1 MKQHFSAYLKLVIT
15 NAFVLIVVSSAQAQA
30 QVWELEQCI
39 DTALVNNKKL
49 KIAKNE
55 ISIGEQRKME
65 AKANLIPK
73 VVLNGE
79 YKYYTDLPY
88 QLMPLSVFGG
98 PEGQFKEAQFGVP
111 HNINANVQLNIPLY
125 SPQAYGAIKATQI
138 ASEIKEIQYQK
149 TEQTIYLEVSNLYYN
164 AQIFDNQLQFVDS
177 NIINVSSLLHN
188 VDLLHQQLLAQKTD
202 VDRIALQLE
211 TLKSQREIV
220 LNKYEQILNGLKFI
234 MGISIG
240 RQLEVN
246 SIIEYTNTNTPAAH
260 SSLDLLMGQTYNSL
274 LKSEL
279 STLKKSRL
287 PSVSL
292 FGSYGTLGYGYDEKP
307 NDFLNFYPVGLAGV
321 QVNYPLF
328 NGTVT
333 HRKIEQKKI
342 QITNSQLKVAL
353 IVEQSEM
360 LIENAKMKKATAILT
375 VETRLLQIDMAKS
388 IYDNTELQRQN
399 QVSTLT
405 DVLMADTSLREAQ
418 QNYLTA
424 IIDYLKA
431 ELELKNLTG
440 NILK

>member
-1 MKQHFSAYLKLVIT
+1 MKQHFSTNLKLVIT
-15 NAFVLIVVSSAQAQA
+15 NVVLLLIINSAQAQI
-30 QVWELEQCI
+30 WELEQCI

-49 KIAKNE
+49 EIAKNDIT
-55 ISIGEQRKME
+55 ISENRNKE

-125 SPQAYGAIKATQI
+125 NPQAYGAIKATQI
-138 ASEIKEIQYQK
+138 ASEIKEIQFQK
-149 TEQTIYLEVSNLYYN
+149 TEETIYLEVSNLYYN
-164 AQIFDNQLQFVDS
+164 AQIVSNQLKFIDS
-177 NIINVSSLLHN
+177 NINNVSSLLQN
-188 VDLLHQQLLAQKTD
+188 VELLHEQLLAQKTD

-211 TLKSQREIV
+211 IIKSQREIV
-220 LNKYEQILNGLKFI
+220 LNQQGQILNTLKFI
-234 MGISIG
+234 MGISLD
-240 RQLEVN
+240 RELEVN
-246 SIIEYTNTNTPAAH
+246 PAIEYTKTNNHNVH
-260 SSLDLLMGQTYNSL
+260 SSLDLLMGQSYSSL

-279 STLKKSRL
+279 STLKRSRL
-287 PSVSL
+287 PSVSV

-307 NDFLNFYPVGLAGV
+307 NDFLNFYPVGLAGL
-321 QVNYPLF
+321 QVKYPLF

-342 QITNSQLKVAL
+342 EITNSELKVAL
-353 IVEQSEM
+353 IDEQSEM
-360 LIENAKMKKATAILT
+360 LIENAKMKKTTAILT
-375 VETRLLQIDMAKS
+375 VETSLLQIDMAKS
-388 IYDNTELQRQN
+388 IYEDTELQRQN
-399 QVSTLT
+399 ELSTLN
-405 DVLMADTSLREAQ
+405 DVLMADTALREAQ
-418 QNYLTA
+418 QNYLSA

-440 NILK
+440 NTLK

>member
-1 MKQHFSAYLKLVIT
+1 MKQYFSTKLKLVIT
-15 NAFVLIVVSSAQAQA
+15 NSVLLLSVSSAQA
-30 QVWELEQCI
+30 QVWELERCI

-49 KIAKNE
+49 EIAKNDIT
-55 ISIGEQRKME
+55 ISEQRNKE
-65 AKANLIPK
+65 ARANLIPK
-73 VVLNGE
+73 IMLNGE

-125 SPQAYGAIKATQI
+125 NPQVYGAIKATKI
-138 ASEIKEIQYQK
+138 ASEIREIQFQK
-149 TEQTIYLEVSNLYYN
+149 TEETIYLEVSNLYYN
-164 AQIFDNQLQFVDS
+164 AQIVGSQLKFIDS
-177 NIINVSSLLHN
+177 NINNVSVLLQNVELLHE
-188 VDLLHQQLLAQKTD
+188 QLLAQKTD

-211 TLKSQREIV
+211 IIKSQREIV
-220 LNKYEQILNGLKFI
+220 LNKHGQILNGLKFI
-234 MGISIG
+234 MGISLD

-246 SIIEYTNTNTPAAH
+246 PNIAYTKNNTPSVH
-260 SSLDLLMGQTYNSL
+260 SSLDLLMRQSYNSL

-292 FGSYGTLGYGYDEKP
+292 FGSYGTLGYGYSEKP
-307 NDFLNFYPVGLAGV
+307 NDFLNFYPIGLAGL
-321 QVNYPLF
+321 QVKYPLF

-333 HRKIEQKKI
+333 HRKIEQKKLE
-342 QITNSQLKVAL
+342 ITNSELQVAL
-353 IVEQSEM
+353 IDEQNEM
-360 LIENAKMKKATAILT
+360 LIENSKMKKATAILT
-375 VETRLLQIDMAKS
+375 VETSLLQIDMAKS

-399 QVSTLT
+399 DVSTLN
-405 DVLMADTSLREAQ
+405 DVLMADTALREAQ

-431 ELELKNLTG
+431 DLELKNLTG